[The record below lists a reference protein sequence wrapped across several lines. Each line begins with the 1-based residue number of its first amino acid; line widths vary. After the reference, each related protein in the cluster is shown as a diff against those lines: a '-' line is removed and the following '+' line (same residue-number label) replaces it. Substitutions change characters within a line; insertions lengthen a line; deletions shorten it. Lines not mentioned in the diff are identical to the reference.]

1 MAIGFTHESA
11 PNKRLHPT
19 TSTCR
24 LCPLHTQGASPEAIN
39 RVRGGPQGVYSH
51 QTALSLHEL
60 TDLMLAKIEMTV
72 PKTFRPGVPIP
83 RVLRLHRDD
92 LGRDEIEKIHGVPV
106 TTPLRSILDLWQS
119 EQVPRDVLRNALK
132 EAIRLG
138 KITRNQIRAASK
150 NPRWQRTIEKIT
162 EGNAA

>member
-1 MAIGFTHESA
+1 MAAGNWIRESRGIY
-11 PNKRLHPT
+11 RLALFP
-19 TSTCR
+19 R
-24 LCPLHTQGASPEAIN
+24 PERPDLVIWWLWSRN
-39 RVRGGPQGVYSH
+39 RSGDPQGVYSH

-60 TDLMLAKIEMTV
+60 TDLMPARIDMTV
-72 PKTFRPGVPIP
+72 PKTFRRGVPIP

-138 KITRNQIRAASK
+138 KITRKQIRSASK
-150 NPRWQRTIEKIT
+150 NPRWQRAIEKIT